1 MPCSVTKQEL
11 FLQMEAELLRKGL
24 VYVKLSRFYLILETE
39 FNHVKFPKYCQLG
52 MCFVL
57 SMFC

>member
-1 MPCSVTKQEL
+1 
-11 FLQMEAELLRKGL
+11 MEAELLRKGL